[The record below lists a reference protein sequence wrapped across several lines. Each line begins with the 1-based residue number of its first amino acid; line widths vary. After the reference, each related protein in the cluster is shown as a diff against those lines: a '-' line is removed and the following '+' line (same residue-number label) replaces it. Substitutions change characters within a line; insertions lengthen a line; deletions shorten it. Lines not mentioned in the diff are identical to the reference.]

1 MIQPFDFY
9 NPTHIVF
16 GPERLNELDSLIPQ
30 EARVLILFGGESARR
45 FGTID
50 KVREGLGKRTVL
62 EFAGVEANPTYE
74 TLMKAVAVV
83 KDEKIDFLLAVGGG
97 SVIDGTKFVAAAA
110 EFDGDPIDM
119 FGGGIGKQ
127 LPIHSALPFGSV
139 LTLPAT
145 ASEMNAGS
153 VITFVEKGA
162 KLGFGSAHTFP
173 KFSFL
178 DPTLTYTLPKRQLA
192 NGIVDAFV
200 HIFEQYMTYDA
211 GALVTDRFSEG
222 LLQTLIEIGPRVVN
236 DSEPDYNDRANF
248 MWAATNALNGVL
260 RPGVPQD
267 WATHM
272 IGHEITNLFHID
284 HARTLAAILPAM
296 LTVRKTQKQSK
307 LLQYGERV
315 WGITTGTDDERITA
329 AIDKTA
335 AFLESLE
342 VPTSLSAY
350 DLTAKDVDALVA
362 NLIAHDQVK
371 LSEHGDLT
379 PEISREILLASL

>member
-162 KLGFGSAHTFP
+162 KLGFGSAHTF
-173 KFSFL
+173 
-178 DPTLTYTLPKRQLA
+178 
-192 NGIVDAFV
+192 
-200 HIFEQYMTYDA
+200 
-211 GALVTDRFSEG
+211 
-222 LLQTLIEIGPRVVN
+222 
-236 DSEPDYNDRANF
+236 
-248 MWAATNALNGVL
+248 LN
-260 RPGVPQD
+260 
-267 WATHM
+267 
-272 IGHEITNLFHID
+272 
-284 HARTLAAILPAM
+284 
-296 LTVRKTQKQSK
+296 
-307 LLQYGERV
+307 
-315 WGITTGTDDERITA
+315 
-329 AIDKTA
+329 
-335 AFLESLE
+335 
-342 VPTSLSAY
+342 SLS
-350 DLTAKDVDALVA
+350 
-362 NLIAHDQVK
+362 
-371 LSEHGDLT
+371 
-379 PEISREILLASL
+379 